1 MKKFFKFVGTVAAL
15 SAAVAGGIALYRKFF
30 APEEDFSDLD
40 DDFHDEFDDEDLDDE
55 APAGERGYVSLNKT
69 AEEVKE
75 KAEDAAKTVKEAA
88 AEVKETVADAA
99 EEVKETVTE

>member
-40 DDFHDEFDDEDLDDE
+40 DDFDDEFDDEDLDDE
-55 APAGERGYVSLNKT
+55 APAGERGYVSLNKA
-69 AEEVKE
+69 AETVKE
-75 KAEDAAKTVKEAA
+75 KAADAAETVQEAA
-88 AEVKETVADAA
+88 EEVKETVADAA

>member
-40 DDFHDEFDDEDLDDE
+40 DDFDDEDLDDE